1 MLPVEPAEFANGRRP
16 LVGSC
21 VYIIVA
27 GKAFPD
33 PKCVDSGALKIA
45 GSSLEAL
52 TYAQTRNDLVR
63 IYTLTL
69 LTGMDF
75 RVAAIPQDWPIQED
89 SMEFDPA
96 TMRSLYDR
104 GFQWAAAGQAWAAA
118 PPVLDAS
125 QQSIP
130 RAGTQFL
137 SPLPEPVSCRP

>member
-1 MLPVEPAEFANGRRP
+1 ME
-16 LVGSC
+16 S
-21 VYIIVA
+21 
-27 GKAFPD
+27 
-33 PKCVDSGALKIA
+33 SALKIA
-45 GSSLEAL
+45 GSSLGAL

-75 RVAAIPQDWPIQED
+75 RVATVPQDWTIPED
-89 SMEFDPA
+89 SMVFDQA
-96 TMRSLYDR
+96 QMRSLYDR
-104 GFQWAAAGQAWAAA
+104 GYQWTVADRAWADV

-137 SPLPEPVSCRP
+137 VPTAGRALHDP